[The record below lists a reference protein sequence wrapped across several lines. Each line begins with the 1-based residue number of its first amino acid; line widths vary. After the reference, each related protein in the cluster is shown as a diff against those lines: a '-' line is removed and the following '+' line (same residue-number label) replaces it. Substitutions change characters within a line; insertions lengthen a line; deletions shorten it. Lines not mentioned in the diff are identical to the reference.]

1 MDRIAE
7 IADNLIGI
15 ESPDDLML
23 EILEALPQTETIP
36 EAGNYYTFVY
46 QPKTPGIRYDEFP
59 LVAVT
64 DATMISKEIDM
75 IVMVVKVGHTDKKA
89 FEHTINN
96 LRNVNAPLGGIILN
110 AVTHK
115 NSYGSYYYNYYYQY
129 YNYYGSDS
137 NNENS

>member
-7 IADNLIGI
+7 IADNLIGG

-46 QPKTPGIRYDEFP
+46 QPKTPNVRYDEFP

-64 DATMISKEIDM
+64 DVFGWGFKGLNFHWGNVRQYTWQEVIGNLH
-75 IVMVVKVGHTDKKA
+75 IVNSDEV
-89 FEHTINN
+89 ESLRTIPFAKFRIN
-96 LRNVNAPLGGIILN
+96 R
-110 AVTHK
+110 
-115 NSYGSYYYNYYYQY
+115 
-129 YNYYGSDS
+129 
-137 NNENS
+137 